1 MPGAEPPPDVGT
13 GSSWDEVLA
22 AGLGG
27 YFLVLSRTGLLP
39 SDMARRG
46 HQYRVVVAIQFIGL
60 QIPNKLGI
68 LTIQNSVR
76 K

>member
-13 GSSWDEVLA
+13 GSSWDEVM
-22 AGLGG
+22 AGLGW
-27 YFLVLSRTGLLP
+27 YSLVLSRTGLLP
-39 SDMARRG
+39 PDMARRG
-46 HQYRVVVAIQFIGL
+46 HQYRVVLAIQFIGL

>member
-1 MPGAEPPPDVGT
+1 MPRAELPPDVGT
-13 GSSWDEVLA
+13 GSSWDEVLV

-27 YFLVLSRTGLLP
+27 YSLVLSRTGLLP
-39 SDMARRG
+39 PDMARRG

-76 K
+76 T